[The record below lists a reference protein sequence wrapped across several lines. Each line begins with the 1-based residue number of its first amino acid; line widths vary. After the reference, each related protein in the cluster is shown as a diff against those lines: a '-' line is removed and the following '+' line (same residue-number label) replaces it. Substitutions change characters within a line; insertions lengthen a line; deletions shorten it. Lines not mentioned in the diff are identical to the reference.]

1 MAPPFGAPLNGS
13 SPMKGSK
20 SVMLSPSAFSK
31 MKGSGSSPSLGPAD
45 TECNK
50 RRSEIAQKEISH
62 RANMRKTLSMT
73 ALPTIADGKTGVAW
87 GRPGSRSGP
96 KTPKSGGKQAHETEG
111 GIDISPSLA
120 RFRNNGAFSKPAM
133 SYDVEEEPISEKMK
147 EWMSGTLASIP
158 SFKNRASG
166 SRPATASKAGAADSA
181 AALLEGSRPGSR
193 KASRDQQPSAAQVP
207 AESSATPATA
217 STAPAEPASTAPA
230 SFMGLPMPTAAEVK
244 SRLGGEDGFPE
255 HEVDRMQK
263 AFLRYQV
270 PNTHEI
276 HQDDLD
282 ELMQYLGYLRAS
294 EEEVMKIK
302 EEVTPYSTLEWSEF
316 VSFAE
321 RFCKWE
327 AHSFRVI
334 FDKFDEDGGGSLSTA
349 ELSRFMSSLGFT
361 PLRKMVREA
370 LSIVDEDG
378 TGTVSFEELVLLIAI
393 YRRSEGFTNDEI
405 MDLRDSF
412 AKELEGIGEG
422 TVVREPVKRFIGN
435 ISEHHGEAGG
445 PISATDALG
454 VFIPAVEFDPS
465 AAIPTAQ
472 LTSVL
477 LKFFGPASAEACQKV
492 GEEAC
497 AGRKS
502 RNPDAAEDEKQPPS
516 DLAFAEAILWAR
528 KVREIEFDKFREEFK
543 KQDADGSGKLETAEL
558 MNVIRDCGYTLL
570 PDVIKEVMDEADE
583 DIAAGEGKSDAAQA
597 KDGSLDFDEFVNLM
611 LLFRDRDGFSKA
623 ETAELTAVFKRFDD
637 DNSGEV
643 EVLELSDIMRYIG
656 HATKLDDVQRLLAEV
671 DFNHSGSLDFKEFLR
686 LMRMHREEQMA
697 DVRKLFNMRGDQ
709 ATGKMATSKV
719 GQILEHLGLPGSK
732 EDVKDQAK
740 MLDFEDL
747 VIIVDMCREKKVAK
761 QKRCAGFSD
770 DDLAKFQTLFNTYDG
785 DKSGEIDAKEISGLV
800 GSLGFAMGT
809 KEERET
815 VLTEIDNARDL
826 AAEMGVEN
834 VGKKGGSPVNFWVM
848 IQMLRVMYR
857 KDDNEKLKR
866 ETTAVEETKFS
877 TAEIDSF
884 REIFVSWYEKDKAF
898 ELEKIRNAG
907 GKETGEEVETKELT
921 KDCMRRL
928 LQSLGVTV
936 TPEQRKKLER
946 KIDDQTQTGKLDFAD
961 FLRIMRWMLDTD
973 FAGLARKLG

>member
-1 MAPPFGAPLNGS
+1 
-13 SPMKGSK
+13 
-20 SVMLSPSAFSK
+20 
-31 MKGSGSSPSLGPAD
+31 
-45 TECNK
+45 
-50 RRSEIAQKEISH
+50 
-62 RANMRKTLSMT
+62 
-73 ALPTIADGKTGVAW
+73 
-87 GRPGSRSGP
+87 
-96 KTPKSGGKQAHETEG
+96 
-111 GIDISPSLA
+111 
-120 RFRNNGAFSKPAM
+120 M

-217 STAPAEPASTAPA
+217 STAPAAPA

-255 HEVDRMQK
+255 HEVERMQK

-294 EEEVMKIK
+294 EEDVMKIK
-302 EEVTPYSTLEWSEF
+302 EEVTPYSTLEWEEF
-316 VSFAE
+316 INFAE
-321 RFCKWE
+321 RFSKWE

-334 FDKFDEDGGGSLSTA
+334 FDKFDADGGGSLSTA
-349 ELSRFMSSLGFT
+349 ELSSFLSSLGFT
-361 PLRKMVREA
+361 PLRKVVREA

-378 TGTVSFEELVLLIAI
+378 SGSIGFEELVLLITI

-445 PISATDALG
+445 PISATAGALG

-477 LKFFGPASAEACQKV
+477 LKFFGPASAEACKKV

-543 KQDADGSGKLETAEL
+543 KQDADGSGELETAEL

-611 LLFRDRDGFSKA
+611 MLFRERDGFSKA

-637 DNSGEV
+637 DGSGEV

-656 HATKLDDVQRLLAEV
+656 HAISLDEVQRLLAEV
-671 DFNHSGSLDFKEFLR
+671 DVNHSGSLDFKEFLR

-697 DVRKLFNMRGDQ
+697 DVRKLFNLRGDQ

-719 GQILEHLGLPGSK
+719 GQILEHLSLPLPGK
-732 EDVKDQAK
+732 DDVKDQAK
-740 MLDFEDL
+740 MLEFEDL
-747 VIIVDMCREKKVAK
+747 VVIVDMCREKKVAK
-761 QKRCAGFSD
+761 QRRCAGFSD
-770 DDLAKFQTLFNTYDG
+770 DDLKKYQTLFDTYDG
-785 DKSGEIDAKEISGLV
+785 DKSGEIDAKEISDLV
-800 GSLGFAMGT
+800 KTLGFAMGT
-809 KEERET
+809 KEERDK
-815 VLTEIDNARDL
+815 VLAEIDNARDL

-834 VGKKGGSPVNFWVM
+834 VGKKGGSPVNFWVL
-848 IQMLRVMYR
+848 IQMLRVMFK
-857 KDDNEKLKR
+857 KDDKEKLER
-866 ETTAVEETKFS
+866 ETTAIEESKFV

-907 GKETGEEVETKELT
+907 GKETIEEVETKELS

-936 TPEQRKKLER
+936 TPEQRKKLEG
-946 KIDDQTQTGKLDFAD
+946 KIDDQTDKGGKLDFAD